1 MKYVTVSMK
10 ELKEE
15 SKKWAKRIEK
25 DYYPDL
31 IVYIAKAGSVIG
43 NEFSK
48 EMNIPMI
55 GVETVR
61 KKGNG
66 IKNRLAP
73 IIRKLPNCIRNFL
86 ISIELISGIHKRNSE
101 RKVIILDDIKKYKN
115 IKRILVVDDSVD
127 TGASVLA
134 VKEVLKKEFGDTE
147 IRIAGL
153 NVWKKSDELIH
164 TDYALYKNT
173 IIKAPMSKDSDE
185 YELFL
190 REYQEYQENKSGR
203 YNI

>member
-1 MKYVTVSMK
+1 M
-10 ELKEE
+10 L
-15 SKKWAKRIEK
+15 
-25 DYYPDL
+25 
-31 IVYIAKAGSVIG
+31 
-43 NEFSK
+43 N
-48 EMNIPMI
+48 
-55 GVETVR
+55 
-61 KKGNG
+61 
-66 IKNRLAP
+66 
-73 IIRKLPNCIRNFL
+73 
-86 ISIELISGIHKRNSE
+86 
-101 RKVIILDDIKKYKN
+101 
-115 IKRILVVDDSVD
+115 
-127 TGASVLA
+127 
-134 VKEVLKKEFGDTE
+134 KEFGDIE